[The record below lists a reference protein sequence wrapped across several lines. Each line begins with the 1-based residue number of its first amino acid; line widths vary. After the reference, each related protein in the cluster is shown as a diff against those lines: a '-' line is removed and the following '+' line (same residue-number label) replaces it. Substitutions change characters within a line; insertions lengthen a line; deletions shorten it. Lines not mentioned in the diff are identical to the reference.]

1 MHDLASSE
9 PLQNVAEHH
18 PEEYRRLRDLGRG
31 LYEASRFMLTDN
43 VRE

>member
-1 MHDLASSE
+1 MNGTLFM
-9 PLQNVAEHH
+9 VAGMAEQH
-18 PEEYRRLRDLGRG
+18 PEEYRRLLDLGRG